1 MKKIVFTVL
10 TSIFTISICFSQDIM
25 TKKSGEDIQAKVLE
39 VTTSEIKYKKFDNQN
54 GPTYTI
60 LKSDVVMVRY
70 KNGTKDIFTDVN
82 KNEAVFASS
91 IINGDLKATIYFI
104 RATGFMTSVTPF
116 TAFIDKQLVCKLNNN
131 KYSIHQVDP
140 GKHIFTVQFD
150 GNEAKAKAEP
160 ITINVEAGKT
170 YYVQM
175 LLQASLVVSNL
186 YCQEVTEMSAKTVL
200 PSLKIDND
208 CM

>member
-1 MKKIVFTVL
+1 
-10 TSIFTISICFSQDIM
+10 M

-82 KNEAVFASS
+82 KNEAVFAPS

>member
-1 MKKIVFTVL
+1 
-10 TSIFTISICFSQDIM
+10 
-25 TKKSGEDIQAKVLE
+25 
-39 VTTSEIKYKKFDNQN
+39 
-54 GPTYTI
+54 
-60 LKSDVVMVRY
+60 
-70 KNGTKDIFTDVN
+70 
-82 KNEAVFASS
+82 
-91 IINGDLKATIYFI
+91 
-104 RATGFMTSVTPF
+104 MTSVTPF